1 MKHLKRTA
9 SFLLALTL
17 TLPLFGCDAPKGTLT
32 LTDQAGRTVTI
43 EKDPEAIVS
52 GYYISTSML
61 LALGEKNHLVGIESK
76 AETRALYPAV
86 GLDLSIGGYG
96 TKKAFETEKAALL
109 QPDLIILPYSL
120 KQSADEISAVTGAPV
135 LVVNPESDPLM
146 QEALSLLAEATG
158 TQEKAKELT
167 NYVDEAISKVQTL
180 ESTPSVYLAG
190 SDLLRTAGSKMY
202 QSTLIQNAR
211 TVNVASSISDSS
223 WANISYETL
232 LSYQPDYLILSSAC
246 PLSVEEVLSDKNL
259 AALSAVREG
268 KVYQMP
274 TLYEAWD
281 SPVPG
286 AFLGS
291 LWLASVC
298 HAEYPVS
305 AFEQT
310 AEEFYRLFY
319 GI

>member
-1 MKHLKRTA
+1 MKRLKRTA
-9 SFLLALTL
+9 SLLLALTL
-17 TLPLFGCDAPKGTLT
+17 TLPLFGCDTPKGPLT

-61 LALGEKNHLVGIESK
+61 LALGEKDHLVGIESK
-76 AETRALYPAV
+76 AESRKLYPAV

-109 QPDLIILPYSL
+109 QPDLIVLPYSL
-120 KQSADEISAVTGAPV
+120 KNNADEISAVTGAPV

-146 QEALSLLAEATG
+146 REALSLLAEATG

-167 NYVDEAISKVQTL
+167 DYADEALSKVQSL
-180 ESTPSVYLAG
+180 ASTPSVYLAG

-202 QSTLIQNAR
+202 QNTLIQNAR
-211 TVNVASSISDSS
+211 TVNVASSVSDSS

-232 LSYQPDYLILSSAC
+232 LSYQPDYLILSSEC
-246 PLSVEEVLSDKNL
+246 PLSVEDVLNDKNL
-259 AALSAVREG
+259 AALSAVQTGNVR
-268 KVYQMP
+268 KMP
-274 TLYEAWD
+274 SLYEAWD
-281 SPVPG
+281 SPVPA

-298 HAEYPVS
+298 HADYPAS
-305 AFEQT
+305 EFEQA
-310 AEEFYRLFY
+310 AEEFYRIFY